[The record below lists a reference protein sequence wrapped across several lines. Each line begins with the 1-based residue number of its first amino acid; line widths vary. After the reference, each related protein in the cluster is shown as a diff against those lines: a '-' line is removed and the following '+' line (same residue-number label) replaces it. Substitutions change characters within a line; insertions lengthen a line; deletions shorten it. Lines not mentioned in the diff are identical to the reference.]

1 MKDEPVMSILSGIV
15 MAAEAVVGSQSRF
28 YDDVQA
34 DHHKPP
40 VFTMLD
46 RPTDPHMTW
55 LMTDISQALA
65 LTMDCIVSPHPSV
78 CVPLSQLSQKWNIAA
93 GPRCGVVV
101 WCVVTVS
108 WSGTTHTNTAPTSC
122 HLGNI

>member
-15 MAAEAVVGSQSRF
+15 RAAEAVVGSQSRF

-46 RPTDPHMTW
+46 RFTHEMVGPGPPPSSHFNTW
-55 LMTDISQALA
+55 TF
-65 LTMDCIVSPHPSV
+65 PP
-78 CVPLSQLSQKWNIAA
+78 
-93 GPRCGVVV
+93 G
-101 WCVVTVS
+101 
-108 WSGTTHTNTAPTSC
+108 
-122 HLGNI
+122 

>member
-1 MKDEPVMSILSGIV
+1 MKDEPVMSIISGIV

-46 RPTDPHMTW
+46 RPTHDLVDDRYFP
-55 LMTDISQALA
+55 
-65 LTMDCIVSPHPSV
+65 SPGSHHGLYSFPPS
-78 CVPLSQLSQKWNIAA
+78 
-93 GPRCGVVV
+93 
-101 WCVVTVS
+101 
-108 WSGTTHTNTAPTSC
+108 
-122 HLGNI
+122 

>member
-46 RPTDPHMTW
+46 RGTDPH
-55 LMTDISQALA
+55 S
-65 LTMDCIVSPHPSV
+65 
-78 CVPLSQLSQKWNIAA
+78 
-93 GPRCGVVV
+93 
-101 WCVVTVS
+101 
-108 WSGTTHTNTAPTSC
+108 HT
-122 HLGNI
+122 